1 MLLSVIY
8 DSQKMM
14 GMVLRMEGIPP
25 KAYTVELM
33 DHESGVFLFQVMYK
47 DYYDAKKTFVEL
59 QRAYDLH

>member
-1 MLLSVIY
+1 MFLSVIY

-25 KAYTVELM
+25 KAYSVKLM
-33 DHESGVFLFQVMYK
+33 DHERGVFLFQVMYK
-47 DYYDAKKTFVEL
+47 DYYDAKKTFDEL